1 MKLSMSLN
9 TSLMQTLTPQQI
21 QYLKL
26 LQLPVLQL
34 EQHIRQELEEN
45 PMLEEGDDM
54 SGDDISIAEVEIH
67 ESAPTQTTDFQQ
79 EANQPETAGES
90 FENGESYGGDS
101 FDEYTETR
109 EIPDNEK
116 DPFEYYDMAWEDS
129 SETAKKSGSDDDGD
143 DYGFQYKAPV
153 SFIEDLTHQFVLLPL
168 TEEERIAGEHIL
180 GNIDSDGYLR
190 RDFKEIVDEINAQIA
205 EENIAR
211 QHEYSEA
218 AIDGASYIQG
228 SASYNPARDYALI
241 DFNEDEEIEI
251 VPKSFKKNGSFKNGS
266 GEFLKPITADHA
278 ECVLKKI
285 QSLDP
290 PGIGARSIRECLLA
304 QLDTIPKPNAAQKLA
319 REVIEKCYDAFAM
332 KHYNEISKQL
342 LIELDYL
349 REALEAIR
357 KLNPKPG
364 GGTAGHEHNTVIPDF
379 IVERDEDGSD
389 FMISL
394 NDSRV
399 PPVRVSAAYERLRKS
414 ARKKQFSKEA
424 RDWLRKKNEDAKFLI
439 QAIRQRKMTMLK
451 VMTAIVELQKDFFK
465 NGQSGHKPL
474 IYKDVSEATGLD
486 ISTISRIVNGKYVQT
501 EFGTFELRYFFS
513 ESLSNDEGEEVSTR
527 IIKQKIKDMIDKEP
541 KGKPLSDDKL
551 AKDLKA
557 FGYNVARRT
566 VAKYR
571 EQLRIPVARLRKE
584 L

>member
-45 PMLEEGDDM
+45 PMLEEGDDFG
-54 SGDDISIAEVEIH
+54 SDDISLAEVEIH

-79 EANQPETAGES
+79 EATQPELNVGS
-90 FENGESYGGDS
+90 LENGESYGSDL
-101 FDEYTETR
+101 FEDYTESR
-109 EIPDNEK
+109 EITDNEK

-129 SETAKKSGSDDDGD
+129 SETKKKDTDDDGD

-153 SFIEDLTHQFVLLPL
+153 SFIEDLTHQFVLLNL
-168 TEEERIAGEHIL
+168 TEEERIAGDHIL

-190 RDFKEIVDEINAQIA
+190 RDIKEILDEINTEIA

-211 QHEYSEA
+211 QHEYAEA
-218 AIDGASYIQG
+218 AISGGSFLQG
-228 SASYNPARDYALI
+228 SDGYNPARDYALI

-251 VPKSFKKNGSFKNGS
+251 VPKHFKKNGSTENGS
-266 GEFLKPITADHA
+266 GEFLKPITT
-278 ECVLKKI
+278 EQLEEVLKKI
-285 QSLDP
+285 QALEP
-290 PGIGARSIRECLLA
+290 PGIGARTIQECLLV
-304 QLDTIPKPNAAQKLA
+304 QLDAIQKPNAAQKLA
-319 REVIEKCYDAFAM
+319 REVIAKCYDAFAM
-332 KHYNEISKQL
+332 KHYNEIAKQL
-342 LIELDYL
+342 NIELDYL
-349 REALEAIR
+349 REALDAIR
-357 KLNPKPG
+357 RLNPKPG
-364 GGTAGHEHNTVIPDF
+364 GGAAGHEHNTVIPDF
-379 IVERDEDGSD
+379 VVERDEDGDD
-389 FMISL
+389 FIVNL

-399 PPVRVSAAYERLRKS
+399 PPVKVSAAYERLRKS

-474 IYKDVSEATGLD
+474 IYKDVAEATGLD

-513 ESLSNDEGEEVSTR
+513 ESLSNDEGEEISTR
-527 IIKQKIKDMIDKEP
+527 IIKQKIKEMIDKEP

>member
-1 MKLSMSLN
+1 MKLSLSMNVSLV
-9 TSLMQTLTPQQI
+9 QTLTPQQI

-34 EQHIRQELEEN
+34 EQHIRQELEQN
-45 PMLEEGDDM
+45 PMLEEGDDSTLEM
-54 SGDDISIAEVEIH
+54 EINHDEAH
-67 ESAPTQTTDFQQ
+67 ETAASQTTDFQK
-79 EANQPETAGES
+79 EAMQSSGSDESTDAGES
-90 FENGESYGGDS
+90 YGGGDS
-101 FDEYTETR
+101 FDEYAETR

-153 SFIEDLTHQFVLLPL
+153 SFIEDLTQQFVLLSL

-190 RDFKEIVDEINAQIA
+190 RALKEITDEINAEIA

-211 QHEYSEA
+211 GNEYH
-218 AIDGASYIQG
+218 
-228 SASYNPARDYALI
+228 SATVHGNTINTNNPARGYALI
-241 DFNEDEEIEI
+241 DFDEDEEIEI
-251 VPKSFKKNGSFKNGS
+251 VPHSFKKNGTHKNGS
-266 GEFLKPITADHA
+266 GDFLKPVSQEQA
-278 ECVLKKI
+278 EEILKRI
-285 QSLDP
+285 QKLDP
-290 PGIGARSIRECLLA
+290 PGIGARTIQECLLV
-304 QLDTIPKPNAAQKLA
+304 QLDVIPKPNAAQKLA
-319 REVIEKCYDAFAM
+319 REVIARCYDAFAM
-332 KHYNEISKQL
+332 KHYNDISKQL
-342 LIELDYL
+342 NIEVDYL
-349 REALEAIR
+349 REALDAIR

-364 GGTAGHEHNTVIPDF
+364 GGTAGHEHNTVIPDY
-379 IVERDEDGSD
+379 IVERDEDGTD

-399 PPVRVSAAYERLRKS
+399 PPVKVSAAYERLRKS
-414 ARKKQFSKEA
+414 ARKKQFTKEA
-424 RDWLRKKNEDAKFLI
+424 RDWLRKKHEDAKFLI

-465 NGQSGHKPL
+465 NGHSAHKPL

-527 IIKQKIKDMIDKEP
+527 IIKQKIKDMIAEEP

>member
-1 MKLSMSLN
+1 MKLSLSMN

-45 PMLEEGDDM
+45 PMLEEGEDN
-54 SGDDISIAEVEIH
+54 SIELEISSDEAH
-67 ESAPTQTTDFQQ
+67 ETAATQTTDFQK
-79 EANQPETAGES
+79 EALQASGGENTDSGETYGS
-90 FENGESYGGDS
+90 DIFE
-101 FDEYTETR
+101 EYAETR
-109 EIPDNEK
+109 DIPDNEK

-129 SETAKKSGSDDDGD
+129 SETKKKDSDDDGD

-153 SFIEDLTHQFVLLPL
+153 SFIEDLTHQFVLLHL
-168 TEEERIAGEHIL
+168 TEEERISGDHIL

-190 RDFKEIVDEINAQIA
+190 RDLKEILDEINVEIA

-211 QHEYSEA
+211 QHEYAEA
-218 AIDGASYIQG
+218 AIDGGSFLQG
-228 SASYNPARDYALI
+228 MANYNPARDYALI

-251 VPKSFKKNGSFKNGS
+251 VPKSFKKYGSNGS
-266 GEFLKPITADHA
+266 GEFLKQVTP
-278 ECVLKKI
+278 EQLEEVLKKI
-285 QSLDP
+285 QNLDP
-290 PGIGARSIRECLLA
+290 PGIGARTIPECLLS
-304 QLDTIPKPNAAQKLA
+304 QLDTIQKPNAAQKLA

-332 KHYNEISKQL
+332 KHYHEIAKQL
-342 LIELDYL
+342 NVNLDYL
-349 REALEAIR
+349 REALDAIR
-357 KLNPKPG
+357 RLNPKPG
-364 GGTAGHEHNTVIPDF
+364 GGSAGHEHNTVIPDF
-379 IVERDEDGSD
+379 IVERDEDGDD
-389 FMISL
+389 FVVNL

-474 IYKDVSEATGLD
+474 IYKDVAEDTGLD

-501 EFGTFELRYFFS
+501 EFGTFELRFFFS

-527 IIKQKIKDMIDKEP
+527 IIKQKIKEMIDKEP